1 MLKPIRIALIV
12 LGSMLLFVGVFF
24 KLTNCID
31 MFKGIYSGP
40 IFLIAGIVLYLKEH
54 GDRRKKP

>member
-1 MLKPIRIALIV
+1 MLKPIRIALLV
-12 LGSMLLFVGVFF
+12 MGSMLLFVGVFF

-40 IFLIAGIVLYLKEH
+40 VLLLAGIVLYLKERR
-54 GDRRKKP
+54 DKRRKP